1 MKIVLLFYCFLLLR
15 DLVISFSTCF
25 EMFFLVSRV
34 YRKQPLC
41 LGGKVCIHSTLFGNN
56 FWDYTG
62 LAIMTVTKS
71 MKVIGGYY
79 MVMIVDG
86 DDYNWWLVVMTVG
99 CGTHSKKATTSLE
112 KLTKE
117 ANKAEQTTK
126 ALDFVPS
133 DIVVPLSNEQ
143 LVGEKETHESSG
155 EQSGKEE
162 KKW

>member
-1 MKIVLLFYCFLLLR
+1 MKWLR
-15 DLVISFSTCF
+15 VMRSQVQIPP
-25 EMFFLVSRV
+25 E
-34 YRKQPLC
+34 
-41 LGGKVCIHSTLFGNN
+41 
-56 FWDYTG
+56 
-62 LAIMTVTKS
+62 TKIL
-71 MKVIGGYY
+71 VIGGYY

-86 DDYNWWLVVMTVG
+86 DDYKWWLVVMTVG

-133 DIVVPLSNEQ
+133 EIVVPLSNEQ